1 MSISFADFGALK
13 WSLGALLTS
22 TALAAGLYTSSET
35 YEDQAQKEQQAAQ
48 RGLVEARDQITRT
61 RVDME
66 SMAVYQLEY
75 RALETQ
81 KVIGNEQRLDWIEGL
96 EKIRRQGL
104 VPDFKYV
111 IAPQQ
116 IFTPNPP
123 LESGNF
129 ILKISPMTLQIDLLH
144 EEQLLHLVLALQT
157 QMPGW
162 FTLDRC
168 SLSRADAQSAATS
181 SLKAECAG
189 GWLTMKNRNE
199 P

>member
-1 MSISFADFGALK
+1 MSFSFADFGALK
-13 WSLGALLTS
+13 WSFGTLLTS
-22 TALAAGLYTSSET
+22 TVVAVGLYSSSDT
-35 YEDQAQKEQQAAQ
+35 YQEQALKARQIEQH
-48 RGLVEARDQITRT
+48 RLVEARDQITRT

-75 RALETQ
+75 QALEAQ
-81 KVIGNEQRLDWIEGL
+81 KVVGNEQRLDWIEGL

-104 VPDFKYV
+104 VLDFKYV

-116 IFTPNPP
+116 PYTPNPP
-123 LESGNF
+123 LDAGNF
-129 ILKISPMTLQIDLLH
+129 VLKISPMTLQVDLLH
-144 EEQLLHLVLALQT
+144 EEQLLHLLSALQT

-162 FTLDRC
+162 FILERC
-168 SLSRADAQSAATS
+168 SLSRAETQSSTTS
-181 SLKAECAG
+181 PLKAECAG